1 MLAVIWK
8 DLVLE
13 ARSRETV
20 ASLFVLGLL
29 VLVIFNFAV
38 DIDKENVKQL
48 APGILWISIV
58 FSATLALGRAFAIER
73 ENGCMTAL
81 LLAPIDRGLLFFAK
95 LLVNVVVLF
104 VFEALLLPFFV
115 LFFPVGAAAVLP
127 RLVAILVIGTVGLA
141 AVGTLFA
148 LAALGTRARELMLP
162 LLILPLQIPL
172 LIAAVRATS
181 LVLAGTGLGE
191 LGAWGTLLVS
201 FDVVFVTA
209 GWLAFE
215 FMVVD

>member
-1 MLAVIWK
+1 VLAIIWK

-38 DIDKENVKQL
+38 DIAPKDVAEV
-48 APGILWISIV
+48 APGVLWIAIV

-81 LLAPIDRGLLFFAK
+81 VLAPIDRGLVFFAK
-95 LLVNVVVLF
+95 LLVNVIVLL

-115 LFFPVGAAAVLP
+115 LFYPVGAGAALTELVVV
-127 RLVAILVIGTVGLA
+127 LVAGTVGLA

-172 LIAAVRATS
+172 LIAAVRSTA
-181 LVLAGTGLGE
+181 LVLGGAALGD
-191 LGAWGTLLVS
+191 LGAWGTLLVT

>member
-1 MLAVIWK
+1 VAAIIWK

-29 VLVIFNFAV
+29 VLVIFNFAIEV
-38 DIDKENVKQL
+38 DQSNLGRL
-48 APGILWISIV
+48 APGILWIAVV

-81 LLAPIDRGLLFFAK
+81 LLAPVDRGLLFLAK
-95 LLVNVVVLF
+95 LLVNIIVLL
-104 VFEALLLPFFV
+104 VFQALLLPFFF
-115 LFFPVGAAAVLP
+115 LFFGIAPGAALLNLAAVMI
-127 RLVAILVIGTVGLA
+127 AGTIGLA

-172 LIAAVRATS
+172 LIAAVKATD
-181 LVLAGTGLGE
+181 LVLQGAALSS
-191 LGAWGTLLVS
+191 LGAWGTLIMS

-215 FMVVD
+215 FMLVD

>member
-1 MLAVIWK
+1 MGAIIWK

-29 VLVIFNFAV
+29 VLVIFNFAIE
-38 DIDKENVKQL
+38 IDQSNLSRL
-48 APGILWISIV
+48 APGILWIAVV

-81 LLAPIDRGLLFFAK
+81 LLAPVDRGLVFLAK
-95 LLVNVVVLF
+95 LFVNIVVLL
-104 VFEALLLPFFV
+104 VFQALLLPFFF
-115 LFFPVGAAAVLP
+115 LFFGIAPGAALP
-127 RLVAILVIGTVGLA
+127 NLVAVMIAGTIGLA

-172 LIAAVRATS
+172 LIAAV
-181 LVLAGTGLGE
+181 
-191 LGAWGTLLVS
+191 
-201 FDVVFVTA
+201 
-209 GWLAFE
+209 
-215 FMVVD
+215 